1 MLKNVYFFGLFL
13 LIGFSSFGCMS
24 DITGSE
30 PNVDLND
37 EEKAKM
43 IQQLMEEELKDF
55 PELPGS
61 LLTIRAGNFLWSG
74 AAGKFGEGNRKL
86 VPTDVFRSASITKT
100 FTAAAILLLM
110 EQGKFTLDTP
120 IDKVLKP
127 ATVQILK
134 DGGYKPNIILVRH
147 LLEHTAGMYDYTQSA
162 KFNKIIFNQP
172 TYRWTREEQLK
183 LAMSE
188 GKVLGP
194 PGSLYEYG
202 DTQYILLGEILELQT
217 NMDLAKALRTVLRF
231 DALGLKDSW
240 METLEKEPSGG
251 FARLSHPM
259 YGTVDTRNWDPSWD
273 LFGAGGLVSSTQDL
287 VKFMDALF
295 SGKIFKNKS
304 TLDIMIN
311 IPQVSIGGFGGLDG
325 GMGINR
331 TTIAGNVCYA
341 GYGFFGTEMI
351 RCPSIDVTL
360 TRTTNQ
366 SENSSKYD
374 SDVLNAKI
382 LKLFIK

>member
-1 MLKNVYFFGLFL
+1 
-13 LIGFSSFGCMS
+13 
-24 DITGSE
+24 
-30 PNVDLND
+30 
-37 EEKAKM
+37 
-43 IQQLMEEELKDF
+43 
-55 PELPGS
+55 
-61 LLTIRAGNFLWSG
+61 
-74 AAGKFGEGNRKL
+74 
-86 VPTDVFRSASITKT
+86 
-100 FTAAAILLLM
+100 M

-147 LLEHTAGMYDYTQSA
+147 LLEHTAGMYDYTQSD
-162 KFNKIIFNQP
+162 KFNKVIFNQP
-172 TYRWTREEQLK
+172 NYRWTREEQLK
-183 LAMSE
+183 LAMTE

-194 PGSLYEYG
+194 PGNLYEYG

-240 METLEKEPSGG
+240 METLENEPTGG
-251 FARLSHPM
+251 FARLSHPI
-259 YGTVDTRNWDPSWD
+259 YGTVDTRSWDPSWD

-295 SGKIFKNKS
+295 AGKIFKNKT

-360 TRTTNQ
+360 ARTTNQ
-366 SENSSKYD
+366 SINSSKYD
-374 SDVLNAKI
+374 SDVLNAKL

>member
-1 MLKNVYFFGLFL
+1 M
-13 LIGFSSFGCMS
+13 
-24 DITGSE
+24 T
-30 PNVDLND
+30 
-37 EEKAKM
+37 
-43 IQQLMEEELKDF
+43 
-55 PELPGS
+55 
-61 LLTIRAGNFLWSG
+61 
-74 AAGKFGEGNRKL
+74 
-86 VPTDVFRSASITKT
+86 
-100 FTAAAILLLM
+100 
-110 EQGKFTLDTP
+110 
-120 IDKVLKP
+120 
-127 ATVQILK
+127 
-134 DGGYKPNIILVRH
+134 
-147 LLEHTAGMYDYTQSA
+147 
-162 KFNKIIFNQP
+162 
-172 TYRWTREEQLK
+172 
-183 LAMSE
+183 E

-194 PGSLYEYG
+194 PGTLYEYG

-240 METLEKEPSGG
+240 METLENEPTGG
-251 FARLSHPM
+251 FARLSHPI
-259 YGTVDTRNWDPSWD
+259 YGTVDTRSWDPSWD

-295 SGKIFKNKS
+295 AGKIFKNKA

-360 TRTTNQ
+360 ARTTNQ
-366 SENSSKYD
+366 SINSSKYD
-374 SDVLNAKI
+374 SDVLNAKL